1 MLSFNLNGKGS
12 LSDQVIKIEEESLT
26 IIEELYS

>member
-1 MLSFNLNGKGS
+1 MLSFNLNGKGF
-12 LSDQVIKIEEESLT
+12 LLDQVIKIEEESLT

>member
-12 LSDQVIKIEEESLT
+12 LLDQVIKIEEESLT